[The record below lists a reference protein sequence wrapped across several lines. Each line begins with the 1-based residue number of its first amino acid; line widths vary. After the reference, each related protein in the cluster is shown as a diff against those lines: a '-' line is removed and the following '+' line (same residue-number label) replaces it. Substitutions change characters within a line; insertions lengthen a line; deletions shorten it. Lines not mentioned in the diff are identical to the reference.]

1 MKNILKETI
10 LGITFWSIVIGFI
23 LGMCTIA
30 ELLSRVIT
38 MNMIMTVIYIVMGYG
53 FIYIFKNL

>member
-1 MKNILKETI
+1 MKKIKETI
-10 LGITFWSIVIGFI
+10 LCGIFLGFI
-23 LGMCTIA
+23 FGICTIA

-38 MNMIMTVIYIVMGYG
+38 MNMIMTVVYITMGYG

>member
-1 MKNILKETI
+1 MKKIKETI
-10 LGITFWSIVIGFI
+10 LEIILCVIFLGFI
-23 LGMCTIA
+23 FGMCTIA

-38 MNMIMTVIYIVMGYG
+38 MNMIMTVVYIALAYS